1 MFTAF
6 EQVHKKE
13 IAGTL
18 TTVDRLIVHGHLR
31 RFWHRGG
38 FLSFLFRQGLNIG
51 RDFGRYV
58 KETSGRIIAHGK
70 AIADKAG
77 RPYLYQDRVVR
88 GKDDLA
94 REIARRDGVTEG
106 LICVFSTVELANCFA
121 LVRGC
126 IVPRLRKCLHLYFY
140 LIDRELG
147 FMHVRLQTWFPFQ
160 IQIYVNGRE
169 WLARQLSK
177 RGIRYVRYEN
187 TFVHIADLRA
197 AQRICDSFTRRAW
210 WRIFDA
216 FARRVNPILAI
227 IRRLDFGSY
236 YWAIDACE
244 VATDVMW
251 TSRRSLRLVLDDLFD
266 YAIRTFSADD
276 VVRFL
281 GFKFQPSKAEVASSH
296 TRFAARGD
304 TTKERRRRP
313 DCRRIKHRIRQNW
326 IKCYDKWSVLRVETV
341 INRPYDFRTLR
352 IKKDKRNRK
361 RYCYV
366 RMTKG
371 LHNLWRYLQVGESAN
386 RRYLNALAVVRP
398 TSQTI
403 ADLDALCRG
412 RVVDG
417 TRYPKLN
424 PVAPDQHQIFRAV
437 LAGEFTI
444 QGLRNHDL
452 QAKLYALPAK
462 TPTEANSRCA
472 RVSRIIRKLRGH
484 GLLAKVPGSR
494 LYRVTERGQRVMG
507 AAIRFRQV
515 EFPSA
520 MAA

>member
-1 MFTAF
+1 
-6 EQVHKKE
+6 
-13 IAGTL
+13 
-18 TTVDRLIVHGHLR
+18 
-31 RFWHRGG
+31 
-38 FLSFLFRQGLNIG
+38 
-51 RDFGRYV
+51 
-58 KETSGRIIAHGK
+58 
-70 AIADKAG
+70 
-77 RPYLYQDRVVR
+77 
-88 GKDDLA
+88 
-94 REIARRDGVTEG
+94 
-106 LICVFSTVELANCFA
+106 
-121 LVRGC
+121 
-126 IVPRLRKCLHLYFY
+126 
-140 LIDRELG
+140 
-147 FMHVRLQTWFPFQ
+147 
-160 IQIYVNGRE
+160 
-169 WLARQLSK
+169 
-177 RGIRYVRYEN
+177 
-187 TFVHIADLRA
+187 
-197 AQRICDSFTRRAW
+197 
-210 WRIFDA
+210 
-216 FARRVNPILAI
+216 
-227 IRRLDFGSY
+227 
-236 YWAIDACE
+236 
-244 VATDVMW
+244 
-251 TSRRSLRLVLDDLFD
+251 
-266 YAIRTFSADD
+266 
-276 VVRFL
+276 
-281 GFKFQPSKAEVASSH
+281 
-296 TRFAARGD
+296 
-304 TTKERRRRP
+304 
-313 DCRRIKHRIRQNW
+313 
-326 IKCYDKWSVLRVETV
+326 
-341 INRPYDFRTLR
+341 
-352 IKKDKRNRK
+352 
-361 RYCYV
+361 
-366 RMTKG
+366 MTKG